1 MRRNNPRRLAP
12 AATTALTHVLLSAAT
27 LLFMAGCR
35 NTTSTPV
42 SALGGSSM
50 LSPLSPVQGTA
61 TLSPIQPTSGIGTFG
76 APTRVPPPPTG
87 SYRSPGNYG
96 APSTYGAPTG
106 NYAPSGSVPSGSS
119 PSGATLGSNGLTRG
133 LTDLSAPAAY
143 AGGAGFDSGVRQTGW
158 IGDASQ
164 GNTGFGNGVDPRLSP
179 AHQTTPAADPAASP
193 RAGGMQVIDLTHA
206 PYPPG
211 YVPPQNRPGAG
222 AFPASAP
229 YPQAAPQT
237 PSNQFQNSQP
247 AFGQPVNSTFARTAN
262 GFSDAT
268 SFGGNSNVQTA
279 GRPNSVALPSTE
291 PFPANANDGDNDL
304 QWRRPS
310 PRF

>member
-1 MRRNNPRRLAP
+1 M
-12 AATTALTHVLLSAAT
+12 TTLTRVLLTAGA
-27 LLFMAGCR
+27 LLVMAGCR

-42 SALGGSSM
+42 SPLGGSSL

-106 NYAPSGSVPSGSS
+106 NYAPSGSVPNGSS
-119 PSGATLGSNGLTRG
+119 PSGATLGSNGMTRG
-133 LTDLSAPAAY
+133 LTDLSAPGAY
-143 AGGAGFDSGVRQTGW
+143 TGGTGFDSGVRQTGW
-158 IGDASQ
+158 IGDASP
-164 GNTGFGNGVDPRLSP
+164 GNSGFGNGVDPRLSP
-179 AHQTTPAADPAASP
+179 ANQTTPAVDPAASP

-211 YVPPQNRPGAG
+211 YVPPQNRSGAG
-222 AFPASAP
+222 AFPTSAP
-229 YPQAAPQT
+229 YPQTAPQT
-237 PSNQFQNSQP
+237 PSTPFQNSQP
-247 AFGQPVNSTFARTAN
+247 GFGQPTNSTFARTAN

-268 SFGGNSNVQTA
+268 HFGDHSNVQTA
-279 GRPNSVALPSTE
+279 GRPNSAPLPSTE
-291 PFPANANDGDNDL
+291 PFPTTSNSGDSDL

>member
-1 MRRNNPRRLAP
+1 M
-12 AATTALTHVLLSAAT
+12 TTLTRVLLTAGA
-27 LLFMAGCR
+27 LLVMAGCR

-42 SALGGSSM
+42 SPLGGSSL

-106 NYAPSGSVPSGSS
+106 NYAPGGSVPNGPS
-119 PSGATLGSNGLTRG
+119 PSGATLGSNGMTRG

-143 AGGAGFDSGVRQTGW
+143 AGGVGSGSGVRQTGW

-164 GNTGFGNGVDPRLSP
+164 GNNGFGNGVDPRLSP
-179 AHQTTPAADPAASP
+179 ANQATPTADPAASP

-229 YPQAAPQT
+229 YPQTAPQT
-237 PSNQFQNSQP
+237 QSNQFPNSQP
-247 AFGQPVNSTFARTAN
+247 GFGQPTNSTFVRTAN

-268 SFGGNSNVQTA
+268 SFGDRSNVQTA
-279 GRPNSVALPSTE
+279 GRPNSATLPSTE
-291 PFPANANDGDNDL
+291 PFPSTTTSGDSDL